1 MGIEIYPLL
10 RGIMDRQKLKEEALQ
25 MKKDF
30 GFVNGDLSILVLA
43 VLMEKLIDKL
53 DEKSKTTS
61 SKTIK

>member
-1 MGIEIYPLL
+1 
-10 RGIMDRQKLKEEALQ
+10 MDRQKLKEEALH

-61 SKTIK
+61 SKITK